1 MRRKIQIHNARKRRH
16 RRIRNKI
23 SGTATR
29 PRLCVFRSSKHV
41 YTQLIDDVQGQTLLG
56 VSTLSSEIKSV
67 AANGGNIAA
76 AKEVGKLVA
85 KRALE
90 KNITEVVFD
99 RNGYKYHGK
108 LKAFADG
115 VRAGGLKF

>member
-1 MRRKIQIHNARKRRH
+1 MRRKIQIQNARKRRH

-99 RNGYKYHGK
+99 RNGYKYHGRVAA
-108 LKAFADG
+108 LADEA
-115 VRAGGLKF
+115 RKNGLKF

>member
-1 MRRKIQIHNARKRRH
+1 MRRKIQIQNARKRRH

-85 KRALE
+85 KKALE

-99 RNGYKYHGK
+99 RNGYKYHGRVAA
-108 LKAFADG
+108 LADEA
-115 VRAGGLKF
+115 RKNGLKF